1 MRFGWQRNKLC
12 QTLATETIRA
22 GRINRFC
29 SLRFAD
35 NRKNIKHR
43 PSSTWNTLGFVSHI
57 RFYFEGKKTTNRKR
71 RYLFQGWLD
80 GGEERRG
87 EHELERRGGGGGGL
101 NRGRVVS
108 WGKSGICVRKT
119 SRRSPDTLDSVNPDC
134 NLPSAPQPWG
144 LTRGFTLP
152 WCALWSCWTQVG
164 HGEPWCLVCAWAAS
178 AVGGFQSHN
187 QI

>member
-57 RFYFEGKKTTNRKR
+57 RFYFEGKKTPTGSVAIYSRVDLTVVRRDAGSTNSS
-71 RYLFQGWLD
+71 
-80 GGEERRG
+80 
-87 EHELERRGGGGGGL
+87 GGGVVVGGWTEDVWFL
-101 NRGRVVS
+101 EEKVASVWGRL
-108 WGKSGICVRKT
+108 
-119 SRRSPDTLDSVNPDC
+119 PAAHQTLWTQSTRIVTC
-134 NLPSAPQPWG
+134 HQLPSHEDW
-144 LTRGFTLP
+144 RVDLP
-152 WCALWSCWTQVG
+152 CPGVRCG
-164 HGEPWCLVCAWAAS
+164 HAGRR
-178 AVGGFQSHN
+178 
-187 QI
+187 

>member
-87 EHELERRGGGGGGL
+87 EHELERRWGVVGGWTEDVWFL
-101 NRGRVVS
+101 EEKVASVWGRL
-108 WGKSGICVRKT
+108 
-119 SRRSPDTLDSVNPDC
+119 PAAHQTLWTQSTRIVTC
-134 NLPSAPQPWG
+134 HQLPSHEDW
-144 LTRGFTLP
+144 RVDLP
-152 WCALWSCWTQVG
+152 CPGVRCG
-164 HGEPWCLVCAWAAS
+164 HAGRR
-178 AVGGFQSHN
+178 
-187 QI
+187 